1 MRSNMK
7 TLEPRLFVCL
17 ALLLLLWGCN
27 PAPKYAKPPAQTPA
41 AFKEGVPAEYK
52 EGAGWKI
59 AQPGDDKLRGKWW
72 EIYNDPVLNGLEERV
87 AISNQTIIQAEAN
100 FRTARAA
107 VVAARSSLFP
117 VLTSSPAYTNSSISG
132 TARSAIVVGG
142 SSSTSGAST
151 TTTTGQA
158 GSSGSTVVN
167 NFSIPFDLSYTVDLW
182 HRIRNTVAA
191 NVFTAQA
198 TQADVGTALLSTQAE
213 VAQDYFEVRA
223 LDAQR
228 QLLTDTLE
236 NYQQS
241 LHLVQSLFNAG
252 IDSDEDVAQAQT
264 QVDTATAQLTD
275 LGVSRATYEHAI
287 AVLTGQPPSS
297 FALAVAPFVPKP
309 PAVPVALPSELLER
323 RPDIAAAERRVA
335 AANAEIGVA
344 RTAYYPDLT
353 LNASGG
359 FQTASFLEWFDWPS
373 RFWSVGPTLAA
384 TLLDVGARRAANE
397 QAQANYDA
405 TVASYRG
412 TVLSAFQSVEDNLST
427 LRILS
432 QEIGQQATAVGS
444 SQRYLDLSMTRY
456 KAGVDSYL
464 NVITA
469 QNTVL
474 TNRETQL
481 QIELRQMTA
490 SVGLV
495 MALGGGWNSQLPT
508 PKELIAKPPKNQT
521 SPGAPASPVSA
532 PAAPNPPP
540 LNTHP
545 TAGSQ

>member
-7 TLEPRLFVCL
+7 TLEPRIFVCL
-17 ALLLLLWGCN
+17 ALLLSLWACN
-27 PAPKYAKPPAQTPA
+27 PAPKYAKPPAQTPTT
-41 AFKEGVPAEYK
+41 FKEGIPAEYK

-59 AQPGDDKLRGKWW
+59 AQPGDDKLRGNWW

-87 AISNQTIIQAEAN
+87 AISNQTIIQSEGN

-107 VVAARSSLFP
+107 VVAARSALFP
-117 VLTSSPAYTNSSISG
+117 MLTANPSYVNSSLSA
-132 TARSAIVVGG
+132 TSKSAIVVGG
-142 SSSTSGAST
+142 STSTSGGST
-151 TTTTGQA
+151 TTTSGQA

-228 QLLTDTLE
+228 RLLTDTLE

-241 LHLVQSLFNAG
+241 LHLVLSLFNAG

-275 LGVSRATYEHAI
+275 LGVSRANYEHAI

-309 PAVPVALPSELLER
+309 PDVPVALPSELLER

-373 RFWSVGPTLAA
+373 RFWSVGPTLAT

-412 TVLSAFQSVEDNLST
+412 AVLSAFQAVEDNLST

-444 SQRYLDLSMTRY
+444 AQRYLDLSMTRY

-474 TNRETQL
+474 ANRETQL

-508 PKELIAKPPKNQT
+508 PEELIAKPPKNQT

-540 LNTHP
+540 LNTQP